1 MQKRQMTRTE
11 KGRLTETVSGLLAEK
26 EYILFA
32 YLFGSFVTAESFRDI
47 DVAVYVRDKPEKS
60 VVLELEIEKEL
71 ENALRMPADVRII
84 NHAPLSFIYNVL
96 KNKILAVDRDK
107 AFRADFEG
115 LIFKEYFDLSYL
127 RKEYLR
133 EIINAP
139 V

>member
-1 MQKRQMTRTE
+1 MQKKTMTRKE
-11 KGRLTETVSGLLAEK
+11 KDRLIERVSGLLEEK

-32 YLFGSFVTAESFRDI
+32 YLFGSFVTSESFQDI
-47 DVAVYVRDKPEKS
+47 DIAVYVRDGARS
-60 VVLELEIEKEL
+60 VALELDIERDI
-71 ENALRMPADVRII
+71 ENALRMQVDVRII
-84 NHAPLSFIYNVL
+84 NNAPLSFIYNVL

-115 LIFKEYFDLSYL
+115 LIYKEYFDYLHL

-133 EIINAP
+133 EILNAP